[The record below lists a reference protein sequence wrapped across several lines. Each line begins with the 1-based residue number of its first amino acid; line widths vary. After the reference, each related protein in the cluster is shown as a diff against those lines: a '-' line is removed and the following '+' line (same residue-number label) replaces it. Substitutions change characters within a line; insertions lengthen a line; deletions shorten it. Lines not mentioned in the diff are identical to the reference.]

1 MALFAENRGYPM
13 FATLFGYGHWPAST
27 SATPPEVWEVLAV
40 TEPFVFWLHLA
51 LIALIAARLGERR
64 HRRPDAPGR

>member
-1 MALFAENRGYPM
+1 VAGHFGGLGY
-13 FATLFGYGHWPAST
+13 A
-27 SATPPEVWEVLAV
+27 
-40 TEPFVFWLHLA
+40 A